1 LFWNEF
7 QEMDETEED
16 EILQFVRD
24 RLTCNTEKAKDII
37 VKSFQV
43 AMTIADVITHS
54 IELVKIIKAA

>member
-1 LFWNEF
+1 
-7 QEMDETEED
+7 MDETEED